1 MQFVYMMLQPR
12 GHLHSSRSYTT
23 AAGSSQAWH
32 MKRAEAAELL
42 LQKTSLDTSDSILAE
57 NACINN
63 HTRPRLALG
72 CQTRPLANNGQLG
85 LRTLKG
91 KSGKASWMRSSLHS
105 GHSTLKLNSN
115 SQGAECH
122 LEGRGVQENELLIL
136 TVAQTCARS
145 LSKGAEHR
153 PRTPL
158 TDYKTCTLRN
168 CIAAIK
174 DPSPW

>member
-1 MQFVYMMLQPR
+1 MQFVYMMLQP
-12 GHLHSSRSYTT
+12 HLHLSRSYTT

-32 MKRAEAAELL
+32 MKRAAAELL
-42 LQKTSLDTSDSILAE
+42 LQQTSVDTPDSTLAE

-72 CQTRPLANNGQLG
+72 CHLRPLANNGQLG

-91 KSGKASWMRSSLHS
+91 KFGKASWMRSSLHS
-105 GHSTLKLNSN
+105 GHSTLKLNSD

-136 TVAQTCARS
+136 TVAHKWVHS

-158 TDYKTCTLRN
+158 TEHKTCTLRD